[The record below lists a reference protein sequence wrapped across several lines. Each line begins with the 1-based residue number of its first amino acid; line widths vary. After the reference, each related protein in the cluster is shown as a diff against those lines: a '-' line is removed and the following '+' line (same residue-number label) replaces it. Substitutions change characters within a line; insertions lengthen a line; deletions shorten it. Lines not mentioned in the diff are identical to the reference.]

1 MYRNQHYWNRKQ
13 ELAKKA
19 LAHHQAVTDT
29 PDYMSA
35 YTNNE
40 VFSNYIP
47 KNNRRPEQTPE
58 CSLWDTD
65 SVTAIFRLRK
75 TYPDKR
81 IAVLNFASYKE
92 PGGRFLDGSSA
103 QEESLCHQSTLYEAL
118 LKEINFYS
126 WNNQHKNRSLY
137 KNRAIYS
144 RDIRFFDKDFLPANT
159 TPADALAHSVLA
171 DVITCAA
178 PNKYAAQKYCH
189 VSDAEN
195 SQVLYNRIEFLM
207 NLARF
212 KETDILVLGAYGC
225 GVFGQDP
232 IEVASTFKNL
242 LPLSGCQKVIFAIP
256 DASGTNYQ
264 AFADAFTPA

>member
-65 SVTAIFRLRK
+65 SVTALFRLRK

-195 SQVLYNRIEFLM
+195 SDESRMLQRDRHPCPGSLRMRCLRTGPNRSCLHIQ
-207 NLARF
+207 
-212 KETDILVLGAYGC
+212 K
-225 GVFGQDP
+225 P
-232 IEVASTFKNL
+232 PASLRMPEGHLRN
-242 LPLSGCQKVIFAIP
+242 PGCQP
-256 DASGTNYQ
+256 SQSSG
-264 AFADAFTPA
+264 FR